1 VAYGQRHR
9 GGGRAQYSPL
19 GPPPPLVSRRDGGTF
34 AAVTLPDDELVAALR
49 VGDEEAF
56 ASVVREWHAG
66 LLRVARIFTPTRAVA
81 EEVVQ
86 ETWLRVL
93 GALDRFEG
101 RSSLKTW
108 VFRILVNT
116 AKTRA
121 QRESRSIP
129 FSALHDPA
137 RVPEAAVDADR
148 FLADDHPHHPGG
160 WESPPREL
168 PEDRL
173 IASETRDVI
182 ERAIEA
188 LPATQRAVISLRDV
202 EGWSSDEVRN
212 ALDLSEVNQRVL
224 LHRARAR
231 VRQALEDYL
240 APANA

>member
-1 VAYGQRHR
+1 VE
-9 GGGRAQYSPL
+9 RADEQ
-19 GPPPPLVSRRDGGTF
+19 LV
-34 AAVTLPDDELVAALR
+34 VALR
-49 VGDEEAF
+49 AGDEAAF
-56 ASVVREWHAG
+56 RTVVRDWHG
-66 LLRVARIFTPTRAVA
+66 PLLRVAQIFVPSRAVA

-86 ETWLRVL
+86 ETWVRVL

-121 QRESRSIP
+121 QREGRSIP
-129 FSALHDPA
+129 FSSLHDPG
-137 RVPEAAVDADR
+137 RIPEAAVDPER
-148 FLADDHPHHPGG
+148 FLPDDDPHHPGG
-160 WESPPREL
+160 WASPPREL

-173 IASETRDVI
+173 LAAETREVI
-182 ERAIEA
+182 AAAIEA

-231 VRQALEDYL
+231 VRSALEDYL
-240 APANA
+240 SPENA